1 MTFTRPVDGGVR
13 ATNGRPYGRD
23 VTLSKGYRFFA
34 NVPTLSMSFRVR
46 NIVTDVYPLRWQR
59 GHAPGLRKQFIIP
72 TYPPISNN
80 VYNHPLV
87 LCPKMRYNTGK
98 TTYWEGSTMPLH
110 DEEMDRRRQRR
121 EAQRRKQRAEVR
133 RLKITLALA
142 VIVLVLCGVGLAYLT
157 RNNRQEPSV
166 QATQVTTAP
175 TQAPT
180 KPKEKPTK
188 TVLHI
193 KAAGDLNVT
202 NAVVESGI
210 AVNGYD
216 YTKAFMDV
224 AAILSDADLTLLNF
238 EGNICGEPYG
248 SATTSAPRELLD
260 GLRHAGVDML
270 QMANS
275 CAVNNGLI
283 GLTSTL
289 QAIRNAGLEPVGA
302 FASQAERDKSKGYTM
317 VEIQGVKI
325 AFVAF
330 TKGLG
335 GRGMPAGNESL
346 VNLLYTDYYDTYDKL
361 DRDGITAILKD
372 VEAEKP
378 DLTIAL
384 VHWGSEYNETVSS
397 TQESIVSLLKKRGV
411 DVILGTHPHLVQEID
426 YNEGNGSL
434 VAYSLGDFFGD
445 AERGGTNYSIILDLE
460 ITKDLNTNKTRV
472 TDYSYTPIY
481 TLKDTECEG
490 NTTIYR
496 VMRID
501 TALSSYHGNF
511 LDKITKTTQESMTYA
526 LQRIDER
533 TNPPEPTESK

>member
-1 MTFTRPVDGGVR
+1 
-13 ATNGRPYGRD
+13 
-23 VTLSKGYRFFA
+23 
-34 NVPTLSMSFRVR
+34 
-46 NIVTDVYPLRWQR
+46 
-59 GHAPGLRKQFIIP
+59 
-72 TYPPISNN
+72 
-80 VYNHPLV
+80 
-87 LCPKMRYNTGK
+87 
-98 TTYWEGSTMPLH
+98 MPLH
-110 DEEMDRRRQRR
+110 DEEMDRRRQKR
-121 EAQRRKQRAEVR
+121 EAQRRKQQAEAR

-142 VIVLVLCGVGLAYLT
+142 VIVLVLCGVGLNYLVKGNQDT
-157 RNNRQEPSV
+157 ETFV
-166 QATQVTTAP
+166 QATQATTKPTEAP
-175 TQAPT
+175 TT
-180 KPKEKPTK
+180 PKEKPTK
-188 TVLHI
+188 TVVHI

-210 AVNGYD
+210 AINGYD

-224 AAILSDADLTLLNF
+224 AAVLSDADLTVLNL

-248 SATTSAPRELLD
+248 TATTSAPRELLD
-260 GLRHAGVDML
+260 GLRHAGVDL
-270 QMANS
+270 IQMANS

-302 FASQAERDKSKGYTM
+302 FASQAERDKSKGYTIAE
-317 VEIQGVKI
+317 VQGVKI

-361 DRDGITAILKD
+361 DESGITAILKN

-378 DLTIAL
+378 DVTIAL

-397 TQESIVSLLKKRGV
+397 TQKSIVSLLKKRGV
-411 DVILGTHPHLVQEID
+411 DVIIGTHPHLVQEID
-426 YNEGNGSL
+426 FDETAGTL

-460 ITKDLNTNKTRV
+460 ITKDLNTNKTRI

-501 TALSSYHGNF
+501 TALMSYQGNF

-533 TNPPEPTESK
+533 TNPPEPTEGK